1 MNCKV
6 PVVGDVYW
14 IGAND
19 RETALFENYWPL
31 EKGVSYNSYLINDDK
46 IALIDTVKFN
56 KTSQYMSKIRDIIG
70 NKKIDY
76 IIINHME
83 PDHSGSLKELIY
95 QYPDIKIVGNKKTF
109 KFVEGF
115 YDILDNYYEIKDGD
129 VLDLGYHKIKFY
141 TTPMVHW
148 PETMMSYDMT
158 EKILFSGDA
167 FGGFGALD
175 GGIFDDEVNIDFYES
190 EIRRYYTNIV
200 GKYSSMVQKALKKL
214 EGIEIDYVCATHG
227 PVWRENPG
235 KIIKAYDDLS
245 SYKSEEGV
253 VIVYGTMYGN
263 TAKMADYLS
272 RIISE
277 SGIKEVKVYDAS
289 KTHVSYIISDIWK
302 YKGLVIGSCAY
313 NTGVFPSIDNVIRKL
328 EVINLKDR
336 YLGIFGCCS
345 WSGGGVKGIKE
356 FAEKTNWELVEEPVE
371 AVCTPKD
378 KEFIQLEKIGKAIA
392 KRVKESF
399 E

>member
-6 PVVGDVYW
+6 PIVGNVYW

-31 EKGVSYNSYLINDDK
+31 DKGVSYNSYLINDEK
-46 IALIDTVKFN
+46 VALVDTVKFN
-56 KTSQYMSKIRDIIG
+56 KTSQYMEKIRDVIG
-70 NKKIDY
+70 DKKIDY

-83 PDHSGSLKELIY
+83 PDHSGSLKELIH

-109 KFVEGF
+109 QFVKGF
-115 YDILDNYYEIKDGD
+115 YDIVDNYYEINDGD
-129 VLDLGYHKIKFY
+129 VLDLGHHKIKFY

-158 EKILFSGDA
+158 EKVLFSGDA

-200 GKYSSMVQKALKKL
+200 GKYSPMVQKALKKL
-214 EGIEIDYVCATHG
+214 SGVEIGYVCATHG
-227 PVWRENPG
+227 PIWRENPEN
-235 KIIKAYDDLS
+235 IIKTYDDLS

-277 SGIKEVKVYDAS
+277 AGIKEVKVYDAS

-302 YKGLVIGSCAY
+302 YKGLVLGSCAY
-313 NTGVFPSIDNVIRKL
+313 NTGVFPSMDSVLKKL

-345 WSGGGVKGIKE
+345 WSGGGVKGINA

-371 AVCTPKD
+371 AVCTPKTE
-378 KEFIQLEKIGKAIA
+378 EFEKLDKIGREIA
-392 KRVKESF
+392 RKVKESF
-399 E
+399 K